1 MRLNEL
7 EKRVIMDLSKK
18 YFGEKAKV
26 YLFGS
31 RVYDDKKGGDI
42 DLYIETDKD
51 IEKAAELEFL
61 SKFHRLATLRK
72 VDLLVKTPFSANVPI
87 YKTAKNEGIL
97 LC

>member
-1 MRLNEL
+1 MRLNAL
-7 EKRVIMDLSKK
+7 EKKVIVDLSKK

-31 RVYDDKKGGDI
+31 RIYDDKKGGDI
-42 DLYIETDKD
+42 DLYIETDKN
-51 IEKAAELEFL
+51 IERLAELEFL

-72 VDLLVKTPFSANVPI
+72 VDLLVRTPFSASIPI
-87 YKTAKNEGIL
+87 YETAKNEGIL